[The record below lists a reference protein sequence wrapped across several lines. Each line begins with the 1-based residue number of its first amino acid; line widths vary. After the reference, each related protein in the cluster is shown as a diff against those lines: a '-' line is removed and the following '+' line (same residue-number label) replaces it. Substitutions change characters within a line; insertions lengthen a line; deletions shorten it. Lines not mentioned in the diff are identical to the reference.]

1 MGLKEAK
8 YNTSDLILWL
18 DGSKRDA
25 EGVEIAELEKSL
37 RFFGCNLCKIPLRK
51 NKEIWNV
58 KL

>member
-18 DGSKRDA
+18 DGSTRDA

-51 NKEIWNV
+51 NKEI
-58 KL
+58 